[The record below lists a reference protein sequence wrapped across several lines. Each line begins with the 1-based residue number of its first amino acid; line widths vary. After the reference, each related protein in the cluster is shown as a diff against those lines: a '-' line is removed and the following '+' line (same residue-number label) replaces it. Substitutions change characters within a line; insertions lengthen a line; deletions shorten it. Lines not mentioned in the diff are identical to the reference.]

1 MKKIRWFEVLLIVAI
16 MAGAFY
22 AAFSDAHN
30 FPNRWFTRDDAYYYF
45 KVAQNI
51 SEGLGSTFDGVN
63 LANGYHPLWMLVN
76 IPIFALA
83 RFDLVLPLRIL
94 LLVMAA
100 LHAAS
105 AILLYRLV
113 SRTLSP
119 LVGSFIALFWSFSI
133 YIHESVVQYGLETGV
148 TVFTLLLFLYQVQ
161 KFNRAD
167 KQTPKQVA
175 QLALLAVLVMF
186 SRLDTVFLAL
196 LFGVYLVFRKT
207 YLRYYLLSD
216 IFGIVFF
223 SFLTILLRVGVKD
236 YYLYEYPATVFTLL
250 GISLLASAFSYFLG
264 GLYQDPRNFS
274 PLELLKRI
282 ALSVLRAQ
290 AIVIILVYLI
300 GRLGWVGN
308 VPRSALLWNAALT
321 FGWAITTRFSIRWL
335 ARSSQKGALSPREFF
350 QENWKKWLNEGLRYY
365 GILGAAL
372 VAYMLFNT
380 LVFGTASPVSGQIK
394 RWWGSLSGRVYGGAA
409 QEIYQFFGFDT
420 QVESDFSAWGMTTKF
435 VIWLRDAFGFA
446 DNVFWMIYLLVGIL
460 FIVVFF
466 LSKKRMTRASVDLG
480 LLPLLVAALIQTL
493 SYHASGYSA
502 AKEWYWVT
510 HYILTALLLALLVDS
525 FFRVIKRIS
534 AKTEPLLW
542 TTIFVL
548 GLFWVQNYYRNIAH
562 LMPYG
567 VEHDEHPYME
577 ILAVVEENTEPG
589 SLIGMT
595 GGGNLGYF
603 IADRTIV
610 NMDGL
615 INSYEYF
622 LAHKDGHADDYLAEM
637 GLGYAFANPDILADL
652 PYKGEFIGRLG
663 ESIANFGNKQL
674 MPFYRIER

>member
-1 MKKIRWFEVLLIVAI
+1 MKKERIFELTLIIAI

-83 RFDLVLPLRIL
+83 RFNLVLPLRIL
-94 LLVMAA
+94 LLLMAA

-113 SRTLSP
+113 LRTLSP
-119 LVGSFIALFWSFSI
+119 LVGSFIALFWAFSI
-133 YIHESVVQYGLETGV
+133 YIHETVVQYGLETGL
-148 TVFTLLLFLYQVQ
+148 TVFTLLLFLYQAQ

-167 KQTPKQVA
+167 EQTPKKIV

-186 SRLDTVFLAL
+186 SRLDTVFLVL
-196 LFGVYLVFRKT
+196 LFGVYLIFRET
-207 YLRYYLLSD
+207 YLRYFLLGD
-216 IFGIVFF
+216 IFGIILF
-223 SFLTILLRVGVKD
+223 SFLTILIRVGVKD
-236 YYLYEYPATVFTLL
+236 YYLYEYPATVYTLAAL
-250 GISLLASAFSYFLG
+250 SLLASLGSYFLS
-264 GLYQDPRNFS
+264 GLYQDLRKFS
-274 PLELLKRI
+274 PAELLKRI
-282 ALSVLRAQ
+282 ALAVLRAQ

-300 GRLGWVGN
+300 GRLGWIGN

-321 FGWAITTRFSIRWL
+321 FGWVIVTRFGVRWL
-335 ARSSQKGALSPREFF
+335 ARSPQKESLSPIQFLQKYWQR
-350 QENWKKWLNEGLRYY
+350 WLNEGIRYY

-372 VAYMLFNT
+372 VAYMLFNKFI
-380 LVFGTASPVSGQIK
+380 FGTASPVSGQIK

-420 QVESDFSAWGMTTKF
+420 QVESDFSAWGLVTKF
-435 VIWLRDAFGFA
+435 VIWVRNALGLAENA
-446 DNVFWMIYLLVGIL
+446 FWMTYLLVGI
-460 FIVVFF
+460 FILVIFF
-466 LSKKRMTRASVDLG
+466 ISRKRMTRASVDFG
-480 LLPLLVAALIQTL
+480 LLPLVVAALIQTL
-493 SYHASGYSA
+493 SYHAGGYSA
-502 AKEWYWVT
+502 AKEWYWAT
-510 HYILTALLLALLVDS
+510 HYILIALLLALLVDS
-525 FFRVIKRIS
+525 LFRAIKRIS

-542 TTIFVL
+542 AAIFIL
-548 GLFWVQNYYRNIAH
+548 GLFWAQAYYKNIAH

-567 VEHDEHPYME
+567 VQHAGHPYME
-577 ILAVVEENTEPG
+577 ILAVVEENTEPDA
-589 SLIGMT
+589 LIGMT

-603 IADRTIV
+603 ISDRTIV

-615 INSYEYF
+615 INSYDYF
-622 LAHKDGHADDYLAEM
+622 LAHKDKRGDEYLAEM
-637 GLGYAFANPDILADL
+637 GLDYVFANPDILADL

-663 ESIANFGNKQL
+663 EPIANFGNKIV
-674 MPFYRIER
+674 MAFYAIER